1 MMAYQRKTEDEYRLE
16 YDYGNGDGPEVLGT
30 YSTLAAAKIDKKAYI
45 ENEGIYPVIHK
56 VRVRKEDRS
65 RVYRVW

>member
-1 MMAYQRKTEDEYRLE
+1 MAYQRTTEDEYRLE
-16 YDYGNGDGPEVLGT
+16 YDYGHGDGLEVIYTASSLNE
-30 YSTLAAAKIDKKAYI
+30 AKNVKKNYI

-65 RVYRVW
+65 RVW

>member
-1 MMAYQRKTEDEYRLE
+1 MAYQRKTEDEYRLE
-16 YDYGNGDGPEVLGT
+16 YDYGNGDGPEVIYTAVSLT
-30 YSTLAAAKIDKKAYI
+30 EAKKVKKDYI

-65 RVYRVW
+65 RVW

>member
-1 MMAYQRKTEDEYRLE
+1 MAYQRKTEDEYRLE
-16 YDYGNGDGPEVLGT
+16 YDYGNGDGLEVIYT
-30 YSTLAAAKIDKKAYI
+30 AVSLAEAKKVKKDYI

-65 RVYRVW
+65 RVW

>member
-1 MMAYQRKTEDEYRLE
+1 MAYQRKTEDEYRLE
-16 YDYGNGDGPEVLGT
+16 YDYGNGDGPEVIYT
-30 YSTLAAAKIDKKAYI
+30 AVSLAEAKKVKKDYI

-65 RVYRVW
+65 RVW

>member
-16 YDYGNGDGPEVLGT
+16 YDYGTGLGPEVLGT

-65 RVYRVW
+65 RVCRVR